1 MALFRKKTTK
11 EDEKKVKDK
20 KVSTKDE
27 KSMKKLYEEES
38 LKKEVTKKKV
48 DSNYKGAYR
57 ILIKPLVTEKATDLG
72 SLNKYVFLISDKANK
87 LEVKKAIYSVYGVKP
102 EAVNI
107 VKIEGKRVR
116 RGRITGK
123 RKDIKKAI
131 VSLKAGDSI
140 QVYEGV

>member
-11 EDEKKVKDK
+11 EDEKKVEDK
-20 KVSTKDE
+20 KVSSKDE

-107 VKIEGKRVR
+107 VKIEGKRIR

>member
-48 DSNYKGAYR
+48 DSNYTGAYR